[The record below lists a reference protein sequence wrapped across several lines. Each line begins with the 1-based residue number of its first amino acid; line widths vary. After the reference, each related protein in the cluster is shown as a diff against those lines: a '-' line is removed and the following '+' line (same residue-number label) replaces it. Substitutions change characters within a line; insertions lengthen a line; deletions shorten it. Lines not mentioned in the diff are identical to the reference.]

1 MITIIYD
8 ADCGLCQMFIE
19 WFANNTHLNKFKLE
33 KQKKLT
39 EIIVISKAQ
48 KLYGAKGIGYLLKY
62 TKYKVIGDFICCCF
76 ILPFANIVY
85 KIIAKYR
92 SIISKI
98 IGVKSCKI

>member
-8 ADCGLCQMFIE
+8 ADCGFCQLCID
-19 WFANNTHLNKFKLE
+19 WFVNNSKPNKFKLE
-33 KQKKLT
+33 KGKKLT
-39 EIIVISKAQ
+39 EIIVIKEAQ
-48 KLYGAKGIGYLLKY
+48 KLYGAEAISYLLKY
-62 TKYKVIGDFICCCF
+62 TKYKLIGDLISCSF

-92 SIISKI
+92 SNISKI

>member
-1 MITIIYD
+1 MTTIVYD
-8 ADCGLCQMFIE
+8 GDCGFCQLCID
-19 WFANNTHLNKFKLE
+19 WLLANSKPNKFKLE
-33 KQKKLT
+33 KRKKLT

-62 TKYKVIGDFICCCF
+62 TKYKVIGDFICCSF
-76 ILPFANIVY
+76 VLPFANIVY

-92 SIISKI
+92 RFISKI